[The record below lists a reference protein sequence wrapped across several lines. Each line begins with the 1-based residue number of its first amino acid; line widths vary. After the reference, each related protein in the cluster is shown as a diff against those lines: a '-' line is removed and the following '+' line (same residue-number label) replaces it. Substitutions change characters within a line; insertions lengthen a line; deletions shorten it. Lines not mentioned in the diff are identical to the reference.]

1 MKKVF
6 GGGLHRSHY
15 IAIGIGAVIFLWF
28 LSGMLG
34 GSSQGEN
41 GVTAAEIDAASDAAT
56 RVRVVQSVA
65 SERRGAIVIRG
76 RTAAKRAV
84 QVRAETQGTVSA
96 LPVEKGER
104 VKKGQILCHLNVDA
118 RGAQLAEAQA
128 VMRQR
133 QLEHDASRQLAAK
146 GYRAAT
152 TAAGSK
158 AAYDAASAHLKRM
171 QIELKQTEIIAPFD
185 GVLDE
190 RPVEIGDYMR
200 MGDPCGLVVELD
212 PLLVVGQVAE
222 DRVNTL
228 TIGSKGSAKLVTG
241 DVAEGTISFVAK
253 SADPETRTFRVELE
267 VPNKDFAMRAGV
279 TAEITVPGKEI
290 IAHRIPSAV
299 ITLDDRGIVGVR
311 TVNTQGVVE
320 FNRIE
325 LIDDTPEG
333 LWVTGLPPKVT
344 LITVGQNYVK
354 DGEKVEAV
362 PADQAG
368 DAS

>member
-1 MKKVF
+1 MKKLF

-15 IAIGIGAVIFLWF
+15 IALAFGAAIFLWF
-28 LSGMLG
+28 LSGMIG
-34 GSSQGEN
+34 GKDHGEN
-41 GVTAAEIDAASDAAT
+41 GVTAAEMDAADDAAT
-56 RVRVVQSVA
+56 RVRVMQSMS

-76 RTAAKRAV
+76 RTSAKRAV
-84 QVRAETQGTVSA
+84 QVRAETQGTVSM

-104 VKKGQILCHLNVDA
+104 VTKGQVLCHLNVEA

-133 QLEHDASRQLAAK
+133 QLEHDASRQLAEK

-158 AAYDAASAHLKRM
+158 AAYDAALAHLKQM
-171 QIELKQTEIIAPFD
+171 QIELKQTEIVAPFD

-200 MGDPCGLVVELD
+200 PGDPCGLVAELN

-222 DRVNTL
+222 DRVNAL
-228 TIGSKGSAKLVTG
+228 TIGSKGSARLVTG

-253 SADPETRTFRVELE
+253 TADPETRTFRVEME
-267 VPNKDFAMRAGV
+267 VPNANFAMRAGV
-279 TAEITVPGKEI
+279 TAEITVPGSI
-290 IAHRIPSAV
+290 IAAHRIPSAV

-311 TVNTQGVVE
+311 TVNADGVVE
-320 FNRIE
+320 FNHIE

-333 LWVTGLPPKVT
+333 LWVTGLPDKVT

-354 DGEKVEAV
+354 DGEKVDAV
-362 PADQAG
+362 PADKVG